1 MFERLVDWIDERV
14 EIRDVVSKNL
24 TGYMVP
30 ANLNFWYS
38 MGSVLLAMLAI
49 QFISGILLVIYYIP
63 DVKEAFASVTYI
75 TNDVPFGWL
84 VRRVHAM
91 AANIFIAVLFL
102 HMASTFFMGA
112 YKKPRELQWMS
123 GCVLL
128 SLGLLAAF
136 SGYLLPWSQL
146 SYWGTT
152 VATDIVSA
160 VPFIGNQLVRIIR
173 GGESVG
179 QPTLGRF
186 FALHVIVLPLL
197 FMMFVGMHLFFMR
210 KTGISAPPGTDK
222 DGVKKI
228 PFMPDFVLEDL
239 KVTYIFLGILFI
251 FVFYY
256 PKLYFPPDALEP
268 ANPFF
273 TPPHIKPEWYFLAIY
288 QMLKLIPN
296 KFLGVF
302 VQLYLIVFLILLPL
316 ADPGSER
323 RPLKRPLFLA
333 LSILVVLGFIVL
345 TVLGKIL

>member
-1 MFERLVDWIDERV
+1 
-14 EIRDVVSKNL
+14 
-24 TGYMVP
+24 
-30 ANLNFWYS
+30 
-38 MGSVLLAMLAI
+38 
-49 QFISGILLVIYYIP
+49 
-63 DVKEAFASVTYI
+63 
-75 TNDVPFGWL
+75 
-84 VRRVHAM
+84 
-91 AANIFIAVLFL
+91 
-102 HMASTFFMGA
+102 
-112 YKKPRELQWMS
+112 
-123 GCVLL
+123 
-128 SLGLLAAF
+128 
-136 SGYLLPWSQL
+136 
-146 SYWGTT
+146 
-152 VATDIVSA
+152 
-160 VPFIGNQLVRIIR
+160 
-173 GGESVG
+173 
-179 QPTLGRF
+179 
-186 FALHVIVLPLL
+186 
-197 FMMFVGMHLFFMR
+197 
-210 KTGISAPPGTDK
+210 
-222 DGVKKI
+222 
-228 PFMPDFVLEDL
+228 MPDFVLEDL